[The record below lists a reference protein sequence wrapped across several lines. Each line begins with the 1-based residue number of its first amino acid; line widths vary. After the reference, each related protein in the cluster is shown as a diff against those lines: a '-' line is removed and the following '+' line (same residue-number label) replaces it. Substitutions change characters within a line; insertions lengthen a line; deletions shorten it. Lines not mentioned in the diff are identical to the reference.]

1 MRVSREESAAPRR
14 GLVRVFVEV
23 GDGHR
28 VALLGT
34 RATASAAV
42 VLDHHIRFDTVLT
55 NKEVRAALVVGVAR
69 KAQRELVSTVK
80 VLELSIVQNLE
91 HWCEKHGVP
100 HDKCVSRLDWPR
112 EPARTLRELWSPG
125 IRSRERNLCEERVRR
140 KTHLDHVWL
149 VQRSHAVV
157 ARATTRCHVRS
168 LRERVRVLLLYK
180 LTILIRSGSGPEA
193 RGQI

>member
-80 VLELSIVQNLE
+80 VLELSVVQNLE

-100 HDKCVSRLDWPR
+100 HGQMCESIGLA
-112 EPARTLRELWSPG
+112 ARTSE
-125 IRSRERNLCEERVRR
+125 N
-140 KTHLDHVWL
+140 
-149 VQRSHAVV
+149 V
-157 ARATTRCHVRS
+157 AGA
-168 LRERVRVLLLYK
+168 LE
-180 LTILIRSGSGPEA
+180 PWD
-193 RGQI
+193 